1 MGEEWIKVRTRSK
14 PRVPPVTVL
23 VAALLSVGVAAVVL
37 AASTVTLGVSEV
49 AVVVD
54 PLFGTVSKPI
64 LGPAVFLKAPWA
76 YVVKDSTAVE
86 TIEFA
91 QAEAAVRQW
100 VHAPPTVLTRDG
112 VGVTV
117 EVVIR
122 YQVEPSTFDQLV
134 RDFPNVD
141 YDDRLMVP
149 LMRQIIR
156 DEISKVSLD
165 ELITNR
171 DVISR
176 RIQTAY
182 LEAVSRESKLAG
194 RVRVLEVNI
203 LNFILPP
210 EITSAINQKIAAQQ
224 QAIRAMYERQ
234 RIEELAR
241 ANYTKRVLEAE
252 AQANATLT
260 VAQAEAKS
268 LLLKASATRA
278 ALDYILSRY
287 NDTELAR
294 IYLYM
299 LGLQEVAKSGATV
312 IVTVPGGQPAPII
325 IQPEQRKP

>member
-1 MGEEWIKVRTRSK
+1 MGEEWIKVKARSK
-14 PRVPPVTVL
+14 PRVPPLALL
-23 VAALLSVGVAAVVL
+23 VAALLATGVAVLVL

-54 PLFGTVSKPI
+54 PLFGTVSRPI

-91 QAEAAVRQW
+91 QAEAAVKQW
-100 VHAPPTVLTRDG
+100 VHVPPTVLTRDG
-112 VGVTV
+112 VSVTV
-117 EVVIR
+117 EVVVR

-182 LEAVSRESKLAG
+182 LEAVSREGKLAG
-194 RVRVLEVNI
+194 RVKVLEVNI

-210 EITSAINQKIAAQQ
+210 EIASAINQKIAAQQ

-268 LLLKASATRA
+268 LLLKANATRA
-278 ALDYILSRY
+278 ALHYVVSQY

-299 LGLQEVAKSGATV
+299 LGLQEVARAGATV
-312 IVTVPGGQPAPII
+312 IVTVPGAQATPII
-325 IQPEQRKP
+325 VQPGQKKP